1 MIPVVVDFLKTFSPI
16 KGGQLGRK
24 VNSFLIAKKH
34 FLVFGNQ
41 FPMAKED
48 FQEFGNRF
56 LMSETHFR
64 EFEYRFLPHKKGFE
78 KTFPVFF

>member
-24 VNSFLIAKKH
+24 ENSFLIAKKH
-34 FLVFGNQ
+34 FRMFGNQ
-41 FPMAKED
+41 FLLAKEN

-56 LMSETHFR
+56 LMSETHFQV
-64 EFEYRFLPHKKGFE
+64 FEYRFFASQKRF
-78 KTFPVFF
+78 